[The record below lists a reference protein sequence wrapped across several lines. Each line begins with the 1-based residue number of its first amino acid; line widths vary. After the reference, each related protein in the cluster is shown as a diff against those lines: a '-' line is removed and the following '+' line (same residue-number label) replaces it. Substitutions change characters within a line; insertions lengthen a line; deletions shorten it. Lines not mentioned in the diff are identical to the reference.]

1 MTLRAAAAPPG
12 PPALGGA
19 LDGLRQQ
26 WRASR
31 ILRLGS
37 VLAGCILA
45 VEGLHRVGEAAVRL
59 DEQSAEISLANQRLA
74 ADLKREPWSARLD
87 EAGRH
92 LQAARS
98 LAWTAP
104 DDALLQAN
112 LQDGLRA
119 LATKAGL
126 EVREIRAARQLTD
139 RPDAAAGAPR
149 AGSGGPGADPAP
161 AQPWAQLEADGVSV
175 WRLKLVADFK
185 KVSLVNFLAELS
197 AQQPA
202 LVTERLQVRTGRF
215 PSTLELE
222 LRALARVAPAAQAA
236 SAPAPAVPPQGR
248 APGQP

>member
-1 MTLRAAAAPPG
+1 MTLRAAAAPQE
-12 PPALGGA
+12 PPALGSA

-26 WRASR
+26 WRGSR
-31 ILRLGS
+31 VLRLGC

-45 VEGLHRVGEAAVRL
+45 VEGLHRIGEAAVRL

-98 LAWTAP
+98 LTWAAP
-104 DDALLQAN
+104 DEALLQAN

-126 EVREIRAARQLTD
+126 EVREIRAARQVTD
-139 RPDAAAGAPR
+139 RPDAAGVPR
-149 AGSGGPGADPAP
+149 AGSGGPGADSAP
-161 AQPWAQLEADGVSV
+161 VQPWAQLEVDGVSV

-185 KVSLVNFLAELS
+185 KVSLANFLAELS

-222 LRALARVAPAAQAA
+222 VRALARLAPTAQAA
-236 SAPAPAVPPQGR
+236 SAPAPAVAPQGR

>member
-1 MTLRAAAAPPG
+1 MTLRAVAASPG
-12 PPALGGA
+12 SPALGGA

-26 WRASR
+26 WRGSR

-37 VLAGCILA
+37 VLAVCILA

-98 LAWTAP
+98 LTWAAP
-104 DDALLQAN
+104 DEALLQAN

-126 EVREIRAARQLTD
+126 EVREIRAARQVTD
-139 RPDAAAGAPR
+139 RPDAAGVPR
-149 AGSGGPGADPAP
+149 AGSGGPGADLAP
-161 AQPWAQLEADGVSV
+161 VQPWAQLEADGVSV

-222 LRALARVAPAAQAA
+222 VRALARLAPAAQAA
-236 SAPAPAVPPQGR
+236 SPPAPAVPPQGR

>member
-1 MTLRAAAAPPG
+1 MTLRAVAAPPG
-12 PPALGGA
+12 PPALGSA

-26 WRASR
+26 WRGSR

-37 VLAGCILA
+37 VLAVCILA

-98 LAWTAP
+98 LTWAAP
-104 DDALLQAN
+104 DEALLQAN

-126 EVREIRAARQLTD
+126 EVREIRAARQVTD
-139 RPDAAAGAPR
+139 RPDAAGVPR
-149 AGSGGPGADPAP
+149 AGSGGPGADSAP
-161 AQPWAQLEADGVSV
+161 VQPWAQLEADGVSV

-185 KVSLVNFLAELS
+185 KVSLANFLAELS

-236 SAPAPAVPPQGR
+236 SAPAPAVPPQAR